1 MRPSLTAATLAALS
15 FALAGCGHGR
25 PSRSPAATTAPPLAS
40 IVARPQRIPRERF
53 VDGTVEAVHKATVS
67 AQTSGRVVAIYYD
80 VGDVVPA
87 GAVIMRLQGT
97 QQRAGLQAAQATL
110 AEARARDAEAQA
122 NYRRIAAMFQQRVVS
137 KSQYDQA
144 TANRDAAAG
153 RLQAAEAGVVAA
165 REGVGYTEVR
175 APYGGIVGKRLVQVG
190 ETVNPGTPLMTGLSL
205 DQLRVDTDVPQS
217 DVMQVSRLKQAA
229 IYVDGRRIPGTKITI
244 FPEAA
249 TASGTFR
256 ARIDVPAGTLDLAP
270 GMYVKVGLVVG
281 SATRILVPASA
292 LVVQSEVTGLYV
304 LDAKGRPSLR
314 YVRPGRRIGDEIEIL
329 AGLAPGER
337 VALDPI
343 AAAARVVADRDA
355 RDSRS

>member
-1 MRPSLTAATLAALS
+1 MRSSLTAATLAALS
-15 FALAGCGHGR
+15 LALAGCGHGR
-25 PSRSPAATTAPPLAS
+25 AGRSSAAQAPALAS
-40 IVARPQRIPRERF
+40 IVVRAQRIPLERF
-53 VDGTVEAVHKATVS
+53 VDGTVEAVNQATVS

-87 GAVIMRLQGT
+87 GAVIMRLKGT
-97 QQRAGLQAAQATL
+97 EQRAGLQAAQAALT
-110 AEARARDAEAQA
+110 EARARDAEAQA
-122 NYRRIAAMFQQRVVS
+122 NYQRIAAMFQRHVVS
-137 KSQYDQA
+137 KAQYDQA

-153 RLQAAEAGVVAA
+153 RLQAARAGVVAA

-175 APYGGIVGKRLVQVG
+175 APYGGIVGKRLVEVG

-205 DQLRVDTDVPQS
+205 NQLRVDTYVPQS

-229 IYVDGRRIPGTKITI
+229 IYVGERRIPGTKITI

-270 GMYVKVGLVVG
+270 GMYVRVGLVIG
-281 SATRILVPASA
+281 SAERILVPASA
-292 LVVQSEVTGLYV
+292 LVVHSEVTGLYV
-304 LDAKGRPSLR
+304 LDSKGRPALR
-314 YVRPGRRIGDEIEIL
+314 YVRPGRRIGDQIEIL

-343 AAAARVVADRDA
+343 AAAARVVADADA

>member
-1 MRPSLTAATLAALS
+1 MRSPLTAATLAALS
-15 FALAGCGHGR
+15 LVLAGCGHGR
-25 PSRSPAATTAPPLAS
+25 PGPSAAAAGPPLAS
-40 IVARPQRIPRERF
+40 IVARPQRIPLERF
-53 VDGTVEAVHKATVS
+53 VDGTVEAVNQATVS

-87 GAVIMRLQGT
+87 GAVIMRLKGT
-97 QQRAGLQAAQATL
+97 EQRAGLQAAQAALT
-110 AEARARDAEAQA
+110 EARARDAEAQA
-122 NYRRIAAMFQQRVVS
+122 NYQRIAAMFRRHVVS
-137 KSQYDQA
+137 KAQYDQA
-144 TANRDAAAG
+144 TANRDATAG

-205 DQLRVDTDVPQS
+205 NQLRVDTYVPQS

-229 IYVDGRRIPGTKITI
+229 IYVGGRRIPGTKITI

-281 SATRILVPASA
+281 SAKRILVPASA

-304 LDAKGRPSLR
+304 LDSKGRPSLR
-314 YVRPGRRIGDEIEIL
+314 YVRPGRRLGDQIEIL

-343 AAAARVVADRDA
+343 AAAARVVADMDA
-355 RDSRS
+355 RDSRT